1 MLTLYWP
8 NSKSQALL
16 LEDAR
21 QGGLRMSLPERHKQ
35 LDVLS
40 EPHTGIRSAVR
51 TSGREGSGLFPTQ
64 LIQEKLARWH
74 QGQLIY
80 EGSGR
85 GAVFT
90 VTLPPFAG

>member
-1 MLTLYWP
+1 
-8 NSKSQALL
+8 
-16 LEDAR
+16 
-21 QGGLRMSLPERHKQ
+21 MSLPERHKQ

-40 EPHTGIRSAVR
+40 EPHTGIRSTAR

-74 QGQLIY
+74 QGQLLF
-80 EGSGR
+80 EGNRR

-90 VTLPPFAG
+90 VVLPTFVG